1 MRRAVSFFKHITRRS
16 RSQERGT
23 SSTACSWNKQTL
35 VGGHDTIS
43 GIPEKEP
50 TNEPPFTRD
59 LSLFDED
66 FHSKDR
72 QQSVLESPHGSRPST
87 LYDMEANALSPLRGV
102 YDGGDEE
109 DAVELGTSD
118 PLFSSAQLGDTDVS
132 EMPESY
138 QERKSSELGIRP
150 NPPSQYGPFSLSL
163 YEGIVSPISPSLAL
177 QDHIERGV
185 MSLTGPISPL
195 GNPHESQWLA
205 SNGCCDGPVA
215 TMVDVPTSVISILKA
230 PNLELNVRQRLTL
243 NLGTKERTSLTDC
256 PSSNEDS
263 AAENIQTA
271 CSEKLVEDLH
281 ILVSGLTYLPERPML
296 WEALGSDR
304 NLGGDSHTLI
314 PNHAETRD
322 LSLNH
327 DFCGLSSFEAG
338 LRALQQCF
346 QAAPPVTL
354 EGVLSIVQL
363 AYACAY
369 MLHDVDHSWEALFDN
384 ALQWQNLIQCDEDRA
399 LYATTVRSLWDP
411 RRSAEQCTPAV
422 EAPKDE
428 VLALP
433 PISFPESKNLDRHED
448 YNALHGAAPKLCR
461 WSHNLSSLGSPTSA
475 WWFAL
480 REGSVISACSS
491 YLDGKVFSSLQVR
504 TSFAESVLHSQRSN
518 TST

>member
-23 SSTACSWNKQTL
+23 SSTPCSWNKQTSAS
-35 VGGHDTIS
+35 GHDTIP

-50 TNEPPFTRD
+50 TNEPPMTRD

-66 FHSKDR
+66 FPSTDR
-72 QQSVLESPHGSRPST
+72 QESVLASPHGSRPST

-102 YDGGDEE
+102 YDGVDEE

-132 EMPESY
+132 EMPDSH
-138 QERKSSELGIRP
+138 QDRKSSEFGIRP

-163 YEGIVSPISPSLAL
+163 YEGIVSPISPSSAL
-177 QDHIERGV
+177 QEHFERGV
-185 MSLTGPISPL
+185 ISLTGPISPL
-195 GNPHESQWLA
+195 GNSHESQWLA
-205 SNGCCDGPVA
+205 SNGCCDSPVA
-215 TMVDVPTSVISILKA
+215 TIVDVPTSVISILKA
-230 PNLELNVRQRLTL
+230 TNLELDVRQGLTL
-243 NLGTKERTSLTDC
+243 DRGTKEKTSLTDG
-256 PSSNEDS
+256 PSSNENS
-263 AAENIQTA
+263 APEIIQTA
-271 CSEKLVEDLH
+271 SSEKYVEDLD
-281 ILVSGLTYLPERPML
+281 ILISGLTYLPERPKL
-296 WEALGSDR
+296 CEALGSDR
-304 NLGGDSHTLI
+304 SLGGESLTLT

-327 DFCGLSSFEAG
+327 NFCGLSSFEAG

-346 QAAPPVTL
+346 QGAPPVTL

-369 MLHDVDHSWEALFDN
+369 LLYGVGHSWEALFDN
-384 ALQWQNLIQCDEDRA
+384 ALHWQNLIQCDEDRG
-399 LYATTVRSLWDP
+399 LYATTVHSLWDP
-411 RRSAEQCTPAV
+411 RRSAEQATRAV
-422 EAPKDE
+422 GAPKGE

-433 PISFPESKNLDRHED
+433 PTSFSESKTLDQHEEH
-448 YNALHGAAPKLCR
+448 NALQGAPPKSCR

-491 YLDGKVFSSLQVR
+491 YLDGKSNSSLRIR
-504 TSFAESVLHSQRSN
+504 TSFAESLLHSQRSN